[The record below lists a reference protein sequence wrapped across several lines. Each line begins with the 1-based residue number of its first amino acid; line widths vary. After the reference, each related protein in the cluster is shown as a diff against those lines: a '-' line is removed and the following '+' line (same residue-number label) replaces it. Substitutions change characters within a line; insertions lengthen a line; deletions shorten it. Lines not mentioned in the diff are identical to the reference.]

1 MIQIAE
7 DTAKSAQEFVQ
18 RRCGTWRRGG
28 WEGGDGTGGRR
39 EGVNIF
45 KGGSDYM
52 KQPDT
57 RVHQERSKNNKNN
70 QTEGKGTGEWR
81 EAACVPSALAKPLFY
96 DTLKS
101 D

>member
-1 MIQIAE
+1 ML
-7 DTAKSAQEFVQ
+7 KSLFSGVAVH
-18 RRCGTWRRGG
+18 GAVVDGM
-28 WEGGDGTGGRR
+28 EGMGLEEEGRELTFSR
-39 EGVNIF
+39 
-45 KGGSDYM
+45 GGSDYM
-52 KQPDT
+52 KQPGT

-96 DTLKS
+96 DALKP